1 MNKKKIVYTSIGGQA
16 LIEGVM
22 MRGPYTS
29 AMAVRKPDGEV
40 EVSTWETETKKRPW
54 YKTTPFIRGIF
65 NFVDMITLGYR
76 CLMRSAELA
85 GVDDEEPTGLEKKL
99 MDLLG
104 EKFTTVFSW
113 LAMILGAALAV
124 GLFMVLPTVIVGILR
139 PLLPSQLALAAVEAC
154 LKIGIFVL
162 YLWATSRVREIQ
174 RVFEYHGAEHKT
186 IACFEA
192 GEELTPENAKKHT
205 RFHPRCG
212 TSFLLIVMV
221 VSVLVFSMVTW
232 ENLLIRIGLK
242 LAMLPVVVGIAYE
255 IIKLAGKYQ
264 NPVTRAISA
273 PGIWLQR
280 LTTREPDLGQ
290 LAVAIAAMT
299 PCIPE
304 DGSDRG

>member
-1 MNKKKIVYTSIGGQA
+1 
-16 LIEGVM
+16 
-22 MRGPYTS
+22 
-29 AMAVRKPDGEV
+29 
-40 EVSTWETETKKRPW
+40 
-54 YKTTPFIRGIF
+54 
-65 NFVDMITLGYR
+65 
-76 CLMRSAELA
+76 
-85 GVDDEEPTGLEKKL
+85 

-273 PGIWLQR
+273 PGLWLQR

>member
-273 PGIWLQR
+273 PGLWLQR
-280 LTTREPDLGQ
+280 LTTRDPDLGQ

>member
-54 YKTTPFIRGIF
+54 YKTTPFIRGFF

-273 PGIWLQR
+273 PGLWLQR